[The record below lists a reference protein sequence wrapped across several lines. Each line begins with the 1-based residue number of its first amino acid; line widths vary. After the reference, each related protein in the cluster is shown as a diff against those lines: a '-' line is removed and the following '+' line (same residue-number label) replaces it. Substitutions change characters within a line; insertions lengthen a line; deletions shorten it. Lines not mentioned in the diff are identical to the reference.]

1 MRTLNSLFCLKFIYY
16 DVFLDYGTLLI
27 EETEGSEH
35 VKKIILFDGE
45 CNFCDKSVQFII
57 KRDPEAIFSFTSQ
70 QGEAGQQMIKKHHAP
85 SSVDSIILIE
95 NDTYYLKSSAA
106 LRICRHLQGAWKL
119 LFIFILV
126 PYPIRDF
133 FIIFW
138 QRIATNG
145 LEKRSMYPA
154 NTRSAQKIFIEI
166 KKVGLCAK

>member
-1 MRTLNSLFCLKFIYY
+1 M
-16 DVFLDYGTLLI
+16 
-27 EETEGSEH
+27 
-35 VKKIILFDGE
+35 KKIILFDGE

-133 FIIFW
+133 FYNILAKNRYKWFGKKD
-138 QRIATNG
+138 QCTLPTPEVR
-145 LEKRSMYPA
+145 KR
-154 NTRSAQKIFIEI
+154 F
-166 KKVGLCAK
+166 L

>member
-1 MRTLNSLFCLKFIYY
+1 M
-16 DVFLDYGTLLI
+16 DYGTLLI

-133 FIIFW
+133 FYNILAKNRYKWFGKKD
-138 QRIATNG
+138 QCTLPTPEVR
-145 LEKRSMYPA
+145 KR
-154 NTRSAQKIFIEI
+154 F
-166 KKVGLCAK
+166 L